1 MPRVISYECEG
12 RQRTYYPD
20 LLAATADGSCGLIEV
35 KPMYER
41 AMAINVAKYR
51 ANADFCRRRGWGLV
65 ATDGYRTRRLLEH
78 QAVDL
83 RLEHALCRAPAAG
96 HELSWPQ
103 IRAASGVLPMS
114 SLDLAA
120 LILSREWQWRTSP
133 YRLRASPP
141 ADRAGVRPAPA
152 TETPE
157 GPRGGRSIESSA
169 SARRAALGRGHSRLP
184 VSPAGGWSSKQ
195 LADWGV
201 PWPPPKGWKEQL
213 IARWNAG

>member
-1 MPRVISYECEG
+1 MRG

-20 LLAATADGSCGLIEV
+20 LLAATADGSCVLIEV
-35 KPMYER
+35 KPVYEM

-51 ANADFCRRRGWGLV
+51 ATADFCRRRGWGLV
-65 ATDGYRTRRLLEH
+65 ATDGYRARRLLEH
-78 QAVDL
+78 QVVDP
-83 RLEHALCRAPAAG
+83 RLEDALALALGAG

-103 IRAASGVLPMS
+103 IRAAAGVLPMG

-133 YRLRASPP
+133 FRLRASPP
-141 ADRAGVRPAPA
+141 ADRAGVRPAAA

-157 GPRGGRSIESSA
+157 GPRGDRSVEG
-169 SARRAALGRGHSRLP
+169 SARPVVLPSPEDIEASR
-184 VSPAGGWSSKQ
+184 SPAGGWSRRQ

-201 PWPPPKGWKEQL
+201 PRPPPKGWKEQL